1 MASGLLG
8 DQTAEQGLDFGML
21 RQGAGVGKIKM
32 QPHAFDGG
40 GAGAGGDVMEGGGGH
55 ASP

>member
-1 MASGLLG
+1 
-8 DQTAEQGLDFGML
+8 ML